1 MKAAVHRRF
10 GAPEVVTVDEI
21 PMPVPRADQVLVRVH
36 ASTVS
41 IADHRARAKD
51 LPRGLGA
58 LGAVMFGVIRPT
70 KPVLGMDFAGEIA
83 QLGSA
88 VTNFAVG
95 DHVFGM
101 SGSSF
106 GGHAEYLVVKA
117 TGAIARAP
125 KNLTL
130 TEAAALPFGGTTALA
145 FMRGVRSGDR
155 MLVNGASSATGVM
168 AVQIAAARGAHVTGV
183 SSAGNHALVT
193 SLGAER
199 VIDYAT
205 DDFSDADSTYDVVM
219 DCVGNAPFRR
229 IDRCLK
235 PGGAYLPVVSDLPGM
250 LFDAGRARRAGKTS
264 VPSMLT
270 ITAADLEELAL
281 LAETGAVRPVIDSTV
296 DLDGIVAGHRRVE
309 THRKR
314 GAVVVQIA

>member
-21 PMPVPRADQVLVRVH
+21 PTPVPRADQVLVRVH

-41 IADHRARAKD
+41 IGDHRARTKD

-58 LGAVMFGVIRPT
+58 LGAVMFGVIRPK
-70 KPVLGMDFAGEIA
+70 KPVLGMDFAGEIV

-88 VTNFAVG
+88 VTHFAVG

-106 GGHAEYLVVKA
+106 GGHAEYLVVTA
-117 TGAIARAP
+117 TGAIAKAP

-145 FMRGVRSGDR
+145 FMRGVRSGAR